1 MNSPKSSIP
10 VPQSDA
16 ALRVHVERAMRH
28 YFAQLHGEKPC
39 DVYELVFAEVEKPL
53 LSVVLEFTRG
63 NQTKAAQLLG
73 LNRGTLRKKMKTHG
87 FIFD

>member
-39 DVYELVFAEVEKPL
+39 DVYEIELDNFLKEVQTRRKATSKREK
-53 LSVVLEFTRG
+53 
-63 NQTKAAQLLG
+63 
-73 LNRGTLRKKMKTHG
+73 
-87 FIFD
+87 I